1 MIQDSRQ
8 LRLLNHPM
16 SYESEIEKSDE
27 GKTIIQQLAD
37 LHIEPFPTNIW
48 DMKLCFKPEPF
59 TEYIESLAEARS
71 SLKDKYGRVNPKTDD
86 LLDTAFIHKVFANL
100 YGEAFERTSFSYYFL
115 RNKKSIN
122 NNTGNVKKEP
132 DLFFR
137 YSNLVGFSD
146 KETEKKQGYLN
157 NFTLVRDKLKYYIFG
172 DLWTE
177 KVSRCQK
184 LLYMRF
190 MYAYISGQKYV
201 YDGSPQDIMKNL
213 GILDNLDPES
223 GSENMGIPSS
233 DNYELASSNF
243 SDENPSGFPEQHQNI
258 NIPPPRLHH
267 SNLNHPS
274 GHQLLMLEDQ
284 RGEVEEVEILKNL

>member
-122 NNTGNVKKEP
+122 NNTGNVKKRTRS
-132 DLFFR
+132 FFQ
-137 YSNLVGFSD
+137 V
-146 KETEKKQGYLN
+146 
-157 NFTLVRDKLKYYIFG
+157 
-172 DLWTE
+172 
-177 KVSRCQK
+177 
-184 LLYMRF
+184 
-190 MYAYISGQKYV
+190 
-201 YDGSPQDIMKNL
+201 
-213 GILDNLDPES
+213 
-223 GSENMGIPSS
+223 
-233 DNYELASSNF
+233 
-243 SDENPSGFPEQHQNI
+243 
-258 NIPPPRLHH
+258 
-267 SNLNHPS
+267 
-274 GHQLLMLEDQ
+274 
-284 RGEVEEVEILKNL
+284 